1 MNKTINTIAASAIA
15 LYMLVVATDV
25 YDGSVLQNKVNKGV
39 KKVKDAFSNKD

>member
-1 MNKTINTIAASAIA
+1 MNKLFNRVATGAIA

-25 YDGSVLQNKVNKGV
+25 YDGSVLQDKVNKGV